1 MYLHSMTSQNCKTI
15 LKTLFKSRSLF
26 FVFLLSAN
34 HAAIA
39 AEVPDLGVE
48 TVRANRTTL
57 HPGDTFRLETVI
69 RNRGKAAATPATLSY
84 YLSPDD
90 TISRADTEIKTETL
104 PQIAAGGTLE
114 RSVHLTAPD
123 TPGTYY
129 YGVCVN
135 TVAAEADTTH
145 NCSSATAIT
154 VKGADLMIFD
164 APQLSKTTL
173 KSGETFQIN
182 TRVWNRGRIPS
193 PQTTLRY
200 YLSTDDTLSLDD
212 TEVASDTVP
221 PLSGRGAH
229 PSRRRA
235 DLSKTLTA
243 PETSGTYAYIVCVD
257 ATPGDTDTINNCSQ
271 PIPITVEAQAP
282 TSMMIP
288 PTTKRDT
295 PQIQG
300 PDLVIPS
307 ARVESPTVMIGG
319 GVRLHITLT
328 NQGTHA
334 APATTIRYY
343 RSLDA
348 TISAADT
355 ELRAVNVGQLNP
367 GEIIAPWALL
377 LSPTVSGAYYYGAC
391 VDAVASES
399 DTSNNCSSGIKVIAE
414 AQGAGQKLLLPV
426 GTIAAQHLEVG
437 GSPVVLDVSGNFV
450 GQVERWTASF
460 RGTGAV
466 AVRVSGPEMTLVP
479 ISKGWWI
486 VTIEARRGHLV
497 AKQTFP
503 VSVSDADTPEP
514 AGDTPLDLSPEVS
527 IPDANLRAVV
537 RTALGLK
544 EDETLTQQKMHGLT
558 RLSAPAHGITNLAG
572 LEHAIRLTEL
582 DMPGNQIADITPLRN
597 LTTLFRIVLN
607 DNSIT
612 NITSLTWLTR
622 LRHLNLSEN
631 RIHYIHSLANLIGIT
646 ELQLQ
651 QNQIGNIQPLI
662 GLTRLTK
669 LSLSENQI
677 INIQPLTDLLT
688 LTEVSLSKNQ
698 ISNVAPLET
707 LTALTR
713 LELTGNTI
721 TDLAPLRRLKAENAT
736 VAIDI
741 DITGDTQ
748 NVQAAP
754 AATWVPAETALFPN
768 YPNPFNPETWI
779 PYQIAKPADV
789 TLTIYDVTGRE
800 VRRLALGHRPAGF
813 YRSRGRAAH
822 WDGKNQIGEK
832 VATGLYFY
840 TLTAGEFNATGKMLI
855 QK

>member
-48 TVRANRTTL
+48 TVRVSRTTL
-57 HPGDTFRLETVI
+57 HPGDTFRLETLI
-69 RNRGKAAATPATLSY
+69 RNHGKAAATPATLSY
-84 YLSPDD
+84 YVSPDD
-90 TISRADTEIKTETL
+90 TISREDTEIQTETV
-104 PQIAAGGTLE
+104 PRIAADGTLE

-135 TVAAEADTTH
+135 TVATEADTTH

-154 VKGADLMIFD
+154 VSGANLMIFD
-164 APQLSKTTL
+164 APQISKNNL
-173 KSGETFQIN
+173 KSGETLSVN
-182 TRVWNRGRIPS
+182 TRVWNRGRIAS

-200 YLSTDDTLSLDD
+200 YLSEDETLSLDD

-243 PETSGTYAYIVCVD
+243 PETPGSYAYIVCVD
-257 ATPGDTDTINNCSQ
+257 ATPGDTDTVNNCSQ

-282 TSMMIP
+282 ISIP
-288 PTTKRDT
+288 PVATRDT

-300 PDLVIPS
+300 PDLVIRS

-319 GVRLHITLT
+319 GVRLYITLT
-328 NQGTHA
+328 NQGTNA

-355 ELRAVNVGQLNP
+355 ELRAVNVGQIDA
-367 GEIIAPWALL
+367 GKSTTTWALL
-377 LSPTVSGAYYYGAC
+377 LSPTVSGVYYYGAC

-399 DTSNNCSSGIKVIAE
+399 DTSNNCSFGIRVTAV
-414 AQGAGQKLLLPV
+414 AQGAGQKLLLPI
-426 GTIAAQHLEVG
+426 GTIPAQHLEVG
-437 GSPVVLDVSGNFV
+437 GSPVVLDVSGSFV

-466 AVRVSGPEMTLVP
+466 AVRVSGPEITLAP

-486 VTIEARRGHLV
+486 VTIEARSRNLI

-503 VSVSDADTPEP
+503 VSVSDPDTPVPE
-514 AGDTPLDLSPEVS
+514 GDTLLDLSPVVTIS
-527 IPDANLRAVV
+527 DANLRAVV
-537 RTALGLK
+537 RTTLGLTA
-544 EDETLTQQKMHGLT
+544 DETLTQQKMHGLT
-558 RLSAPAHGITNLAG
+558 RLSAPAHGITNLTG

-582 DMPGNQIADITPLRN
+582 DMPENQIADITPLRN
-597 LTTLFRIVLN
+597 LTTLTRIVLN
-607 DNSIT
+607 NNSIT

-622 LRHLNLSEN
+622 VTHLNLSEN
-631 RIHYIHSLANLIGIT
+631 RIRTIDSLANLIGIS

-651 QNQIGNIQPLI
+651 KNQIGNIQSLV

-669 LSLSENQI
+669 LSLS
-677 INIQPLTDLLT
+677 
-688 LTEVSLSKNQ
+688 KNQ
-698 ISNVAPLET
+698 ISDVPPLET
-707 LTALTR
+707 LTALTL
-713 LELTGNTI
+713 LELSGNPI
-721 TDLAPLRRLKAENAT
+721 EDFAPLRRLKEKNAA

-741 DITGDTQ
+741 DITEDTD

-754 AATWVPAETALFPN
+754 AAPRVLVETALFPN

-789 TLTIYDVTGRE
+789 TLTIHDVSGRE
-800 VRRLALGHRPAGF
+800 VRRWALGHQAAGV
-813 YRSRGRAAH
+813 YYNRGRAAH
-822 WDGKNQIGEK
+822 WDGRNKIGEK

-840 TLTAGEFNATGKMLI
+840 TLTTGEFTATGKMLI

>member
-15 LKTLFKSRSLF
+15 LKTLFKSRYLF
-26 FVFLLSAN
+26 FLFFLATN
-34 HAAIA
+34 HTAIA
-39 AEVPDLGVE
+39 AEVSDLGVD
-48 TVRANRTTL
+48 TVRVNRTTL

-69 RNRGKAAATPATLSY
+69 RNHGKAAATPTSLSY
-84 YLSPDD
+84 YVSSDD
-90 TISRADTEIKTETL
+90 TISRADTEIQTETL
-104 PQIAAGGTLE
+104 PPIAAGGTLE

-135 TVAAEADTTH
+135 SVAAEADTTH

-164 APQLSKTTL
+164 APQLSKNTL
-173 KSGETFQIN
+173 KSGETLSVE

-200 YLSTDDTLSLDD
+200 YLSEDETLSLDD
-212 TEVASDTVP
+212 TEVASDAVP

-229 PSRRRA
+229 ASRRRA

-243 PETSGTYAYIVCVD
+243 PETSGTHYYIVCVD

-282 TSMMIP
+282 ISIP
-288 PTTKRDT
+288 PVAKRDT
-295 PQIQG
+295 PQTQA
-300 PDLVIPS
+300 PDLVIRS
-307 ARVESPTVMIGG
+307 ARVESPTIRIGG
-319 GVRLHITLT
+319 GVRLYITLT
-328 NQGTHA
+328 NQGRRA

-355 ELRAVNVGQLNP
+355 ELQAVNVGQL
-367 GEIIAPWALL
+367 GAGKSTATWALL
-377 LSPTVSGAYYYGAC
+377 LSPTVSGVYYYGAC

-399 DTSNNCSSGIKVIAE
+399 DTSNNCASGIRVIVE
-414 AQGAGQKLLLPV
+414 AQGTGQKLLVPV
-426 GTIAAQHLEVG
+426 GRISAQHLKVG

-450 GQVERWTASF
+450 GRVEHWTASL

-466 AVRVSGPEMTLVP
+466 AVRLSGPEMTLVP

-486 VTIEARRGHLV
+486 VTIEARSGNLV
-497 AKQTFP
+497 AKQSFS
-503 VSVSDADTPEP
+503 VSVSDADTPAPE
-514 AGDTPLDLSPEVS
+514 GDTLLDLSPAVS

-537 RTALGLK
+537 RTALGLT
-544 EDETLTQQKMHGLT
+544 EDDTLTQQKMHGLT
-558 RLSAPAHGITNLAG
+558 RLSAPTHGITNLTG

-582 DMPGNQIADITPLRN
+582 DMPENQIADITPLRN

-622 LRHLNLSEN
+622 LTHLNLSEN
-631 RIHYIHSLANLIGIT
+631 RIRTIDSLTNLIGIT

-651 QNQIGNIQPLI
+651 QNQIGNIQPLV

-669 LSLSENQI
+669 LSLSDNQI
-677 INIQPLTDLLT
+677 RNIQPLANLLT
-688 LTEVSLSKNQ
+688 LTEVSLRQNQ

-707 LTALTR
+707 LTALTL

-721 TDLAPLRRLKAENAT
+721 ADLTPLRRLKAENASC
-736 VAIDI
+736 
-741 DITGDTQ
+741 
-748 NVQAAP
+748 
-754 AATWVPAETALFPN
+754 
-768 YPNPFNPETWI
+768 
-779 PYQIAKPADV
+779 
-789 TLTIYDVTGRE
+789 R
-800 VRRLALGHRPAGF
+800 HR
-813 YRSRGRAAH
+813 Y
-822 WDGKNQIGEK
+822 
-832 VATGLYFY
+832 
-840 TLTAGEFNATGKMLI
+840 
-855 QK
+855 

>member
-1 MYLHSMTSQNCKTI
+1 MYLHSMTSQDNKTI
-15 LKTLFKSRSLF
+15 LKTVFKSGCRFL
-26 FVFLLSAN
+26 VFLLSAN

-48 TVRANRTTL
+48 TVRVNRTTL

-69 RNRGKAAATPATLSY
+69 RNHGKAAATPATLSY

-104 PQIAAGGTLE
+104 PRIAAGGTLE

-164 APQLSKTTL
+164 APQLSKNTL

-200 YLSTDDTLSLDD
+200 YRSEDETLSLDD
-212 TEVASDTVP
+212 TEVASEAVP

-243 PETSGTYAYIVCVD
+243 PETSGTHYYIVCVD

-271 PIPITVEAQAP
+271 PIPITVKAQAP
-282 TSMMIP
+282 TLMIP
-288 PTTKRDT
+288 SAAEPDT
-295 PQIQG
+295 PQTQG

-319 GVRLHITLT
+319 GVRLYITLT

-348 TISAADT
+348 TISADDT
-355 ELRAVNVGQLNP
+355 ELRAVNVGQI
-367 GEIIAPWALL
+367 GAGKSTTTWALL
-377 LSPTVSGAYYYGAC
+377 LSPMVSGVYYYGAC

-399 DTSNNCSSGIKVIAE
+399 DTSNNCSFAIRVIAE
-414 AQGAGQKLLLPV
+414 AQGAGQKLLLPI
-426 GTIAAQHLEVG
+426 GTIPAQHLEVG

-503 VSVSDADTPEP
+503 VSVSDADTPAPE
-514 AGDTPLDLSPEVS
+514 GDTLLDLSPAVS

-544 EDETLTQQKMHGLT
+544 EDDTLTQQKIHSLT

-597 LTTLFRIVLN
+597 LTTLTRIVLN
-607 DNSIT
+607 NNSIT

-622 LRHLNLSEN
+622 VTHLNLSEN
-631 RIHYIHSLANLIGIT
+631 RIRTIDSLANLIGLV
-646 ELQLQ
+646 ELNLQ
-651 QNQIGNIQPLI
+651 KNQIGNIQSLI

-669 LSLSENQI
+669 LSLS
-677 INIQPLTDLLT
+677 
-688 LTEVSLSKNQ
+688 KNQ
-698 ISNVAPLET
+698 ISDVPPLET
-707 LTALTR
+707 LTALTL
-713 LELTGNTI
+713 LELSGNPI
-721 TDLAPLRRLKAENAT
+721 EDFAPLRRLKEK
-736 VAIDI
+736 
-741 DITGDTQ
+741 TQ
-748 NVQAAP
+748 P
-754 AATWVPAETALFPN
+754 SP
-768 YPNPFNPETWI
+768 
-779 PYQIAKPADV
+779 
-789 TLTIYDVTGRE
+789 
-800 VRRLALGHRPAGF
+800 
-813 YRSRGRAAH
+813 
-822 WDGKNQIGEK
+822 
-832 VATGLYFY
+832 
-840 TLTAGEFNATGKMLI
+840 
-855 QK
+855 

>member
-1 MYLHSMTSQNCKTI
+1 MYQRAITPQNSQTI
-15 LKTLFKSRSLF
+15 LKTLFKSRHLF
-26 FVFLLSAN
+26 LLFLLSAN

-39 AEVPDLGVE
+39 AEVSDLGVE
-48 TVRANRTTL
+48 IVSINRTTL

-69 RNRGKAAATPATLSY
+69 RNHGEAAATPSTLSY

-90 TISRADTEIKTETL
+90 NTISREDTEIQTETL

-164 APQLSKTTL
+164 APQLSKNTL

-212 TEVASDTVP
+212 TEVANDAVP
-221 PLSGRGAH
+221 PLSGRSAH

-243 PETSGTYAYIVCVD
+243 PETSGTHYYIVCVD

-271 PIPITVEAQAP
+271 GIAITVEAQAP
-282 TSMMIP
+282 ISMIP

-300 PDLVIPS
+300 PDLVIRS

-319 GVRLHITLT
+319 GVRLYITLT
-328 NQGTHA
+328 NQGTNA

-355 ELRAVNVGQLNP
+355 ELRAVNVGQI
-367 GEIIAPWALL
+367 GAGKSTTTWALL
-377 LSPTVSGAYYYGAC
+377 LSPTVSGVYYYGAC
-391 VDAVASES
+391 VDGVASES
-399 DTSNNCSSGIKVIAE
+399 DTSNNCSFGIRVTAA
-414 AQGAGQKLLLPV
+414 AQGAGQTLLLPI
-426 GTIAAQHLEVG
+426 GTIPAQHLRVG
-437 GSPVVLDVSGNFV
+437 GPPVVLDVSGSFV

-486 VTIEARRGHLV
+486 VTIEARSRNLV
-497 AKQTFP
+497 AKQTFS
-503 VSVSDADTPEP
+503 VSVRDADTPEP
-514 AGDTPLDLSPEVS
+514 AGDTPLDLSPEIS

-544 EDETLTQQKMHGLT
+544 EDETLTQQKMHSLA
-558 RLSAPAHGITNLAG
+558 RLSAPAHSITNLAG

-622 LRHLNLSEN
+622 LTQLNLSEN
-631 RIHYIHSLANLIGIT
+631 RIRTIHSLANLIGIT

-651 QNQIGNIQPLI
+651 KNQIGNIQSLV

-677 INIQPLTDLLT
+677 
-688 LTEVSLSKNQ
+688 
-698 ISNVAPLET
+698 SNVTPLET
-707 LTALTR
+707 L
-713 LELTGNTI
+713 
-721 TDLAPLRRLKAENAT
+721 
-736 VAIDI
+736 
-741 DITGDTQ
+741 
-748 NVQAAP
+748 
-754 AATWVPAETALFPN
+754 
-768 YPNPFNPETWI
+768 
-779 PYQIAKPADV
+779 
-789 TLTIYDVTGRE
+789 
-800 VRRLALGHRPAGF
+800 
-813 YRSRGRAAH
+813 
-822 WDGKNQIGEK
+822 DG
-832 VATGLYFY
+832 TH
-840 TLTAGEFNATGKMLI
+840 TS
-855 QK
+855 

>member
-26 FVFLLSAN
+26 FVFLLSVN
-34 HAAIA
+34 HTAIA

-48 TVRANRTTL
+48 TVHVNRTTL
-57 HPGDTFRLETVI
+57 HPGDTFRLETLI
-69 RNRGKAAATPATLSY
+69 RNHGEAAATPSTLSY

-90 TISRADTEIKTETL
+90 TISRADTEIQTETL
-104 PQIAAGGTLE
+104 PRIAAGGTLE

-154 VKGADLMIFD
+154 VKGADVMIFD
-164 APQLSKTTL
+164 APQLSKNNL

-200 YLSTDDTLSLDD
+200 YLSEDDTLSLDD
-212 TEVASDTVP
+212 TEVANQAVP

-282 TSMMIP
+282 TLMIP
-288 PTTKRDT
+288 PATKRDT

-300 PDLVIPS
+300 PDLVIRS

-328 NQGTHA
+328 NQGTNA

-355 ELRAVNVGQLNP
+355 ELRAVNVGQI
-367 GEIIAPWALL
+367 GAGKSTTTWALL
-377 LSPTVSGAYYYGAC
+377 LSPTVSGVYYYGAC
-391 VDAVASES
+391 VDGVASES
-399 DTSNNCSSGIKVIAE
+399 DTSNNCSFGIRVTAA
-414 AQGAGQKLLLPV
+414 AQGAGQKLLLPI
-426 GTIAAQHLEVG
+426 GTIPAQHLEVG
-437 GSPVVLDVSGNFV
+437 GSPVVLDVSGSFV

-466 AVRVSGPEMTLVP
+466 AVRVLGPEMTLVP

-486 VTIEARRGHLV
+486 VTIEARSRNLI
-497 AKQTFP
+497 AKQTFS
-503 VSVSDADTPEP
+503 VSVSDADTPAPE
-514 AGDTPLDLSPEVS
+514 GDTLLDLSPEIS

-537 RTALGLK
+537 RTALGLTA
-544 EDETLTQQKMHGLT
+544 DETLTQQKMHGLT
-558 RLSAPAHGITNLAG
+558 RLSAPTHGITNLAG

-582 DMPGNQIADITPLRN
+582 DMPENQIADITPLRN

-612 NITSLTWLTR
+612 NITSLTGLTR
-622 LRHLNLSEN
+622 LTHLNLSEN
-631 RIHYIHSLANLIGIT
+631 RIRYIHSLANLIGLT

-651 QNQIGNIQPLI
+651 KNQIGNIQSLI

-669 LSLSENQI
+669 LSLS
-677 INIQPLTDLLT
+677 D
-688 LTEVSLSKNQ
+688 NQ
-698 ISNVAPLET
+698 ISNVTPLET
-707 LTALTR
+707 LIALTQ
-713 LELTGNTI
+713 LELSDNTI
-721 TDLAPLRRLKAENAT
+721 TDLAPLRRLKEKNTA

-741 DITGDTQ
+741 DITEDTD

-754 AATWVPAETALFPN
+754 AAPLTPAETALFPN

-779 PYQIAKPADV
+779 PYQLAEATDV
-789 TLTIYDVTGRE
+789 TLTIYDVKGRE
-800 VRRLALGHRPAGF
+800 VQQLALGHRPAGF

-822 WDGKNQIGEK
+822 WDGRNQIGEK

-840 TLTAGEFNATGKMLI
+840 TLTTGEFTATGKMII

>member
-1 MYLHSMTSQNCKTI
+1 MYLRSMTSQNSQTI
-15 LKTLFKSRSLF
+15 LKTLFKSRYLF
-26 FVFLLSAN
+26 FVLFLSAN
-34 HAAIA
+34 AAAIA
-39 AEVPDLGVE
+39 AEVSDLGVE
-48 TVRANRTTL
+48 TVRVNRTTL

-69 RNRGKAAATPATLSY
+69 RNHGKAAATPATLSY
-84 YLSPDD
+84 YVSPDD
-90 TISRADTEIKTETL
+90 TISRADTEIKTETV
-104 PQIAAGGTLE
+104 PRIAAGGTLE

-135 TVAAEADTTH
+135 SVAAEADTTH

-154 VKGADLMIFD
+154 VKGADVMIFD
-164 APQLSKTTL
+164 VPQLSKTTL
-173 KSGETFQIN
+173 KSGETLSIE
-182 TRVWNRGRIPS
+182 TRIWNRGRIPS

-200 YLSTDDTLSLDD
+200 YLSEDETLSLDD

-243 PETSGTYAYIVCVD
+243 PETSGSYYYIVCVD

-271 PIPITVEAQAP
+271 AIAITVESQAP
-282 TSMMIP
+282 TSIP
-288 PTTKRDT
+288 PVAKRDT
-295 PQIQG
+295 PQTQG
-300 PDLVIPS
+300 PDLVIRS

-328 NQGTHA
+328 NQGTNA

-355 ELRAVNVGQLNP
+355 ELRAVNVGQLNA

-377 LSPTVSGAYYYGAC
+377 LSPTVSGVYYYGAC
-391 VDAVASES
+391 VDGVASES
-399 DTSNNCSSGIKVIAE
+399 DTSNNCSFGIRVTAV

-426 GTIAAQHLEVG
+426 GTIPAQHLEVG
-437 GSPVVLDVSGNFV
+437 GSPVVLDVSGSFV

-466 AVRVSGPEMTLVP
+466 AVRVSGPEITLAP

-486 VTIEARRGHLV
+486 VTIEARRGNLV

-503 VSVSDADTPEP
+503 VSVSDADTPAP
-514 AGDTPLDLSPEVS
+514 AGDTLLDLSPEIS

-537 RTALGLK
+537 RNALGLT

-558 RLSAPAHGITNLAG
+558 RLSAPTHGITNLAG
-572 LEHAIRLTEL
+572 LEHAIRLMEL
-582 DMPGNQIADITPLRN
+582 DMPENQIADITPLRN
-597 LTTLFRIVLN
+597 LTTLARIVLN

-612 NITSLTWLTR
+612 NITSLTGLTR
-622 LRHLNLSEN
+622 LTHLNLSEN
-631 RIHYIHSLANLIGIT
+631 RIRDISSLANLIGLT

-651 QNQIGNIQPLI
+651 QNQIGNIQSLVR
-662 GLTRLTK
+662 LTRLTK

-677 INIQPLTDLLT
+677 RNIQPLTDLTT
-688 LTEVSLSKNQ
+688 LTEVSLRKNQ
-698 ISNVAPLET
+698 ISDATPLENLTT
-707 LTALTR
+707 LTL
-713 LELTGNTI
+713 LELSGNTI
-721 TDLAPLRRLKAENAT
+721 TDLAPLRRLKAENPA

-741 DITGDTQ
+741 DITEDTN

-754 AATWVPAETALFPN
+754 SAPLTPTETALFPN

-779 PYQIAKPADV
+779 PYQLAEATDV
-789 TLTIYDVTGRE
+789 TLTIHDISGRE
-800 VRRLALGHRPAGF
+800 VRRWALGHQAAGV
-813 YRSRGRAAH
+813 YYNRGRAAH
-822 WDGKNQIGEK
+822 WDGRNQIGEK

-840 TLTAGEFNATGKMLI
+840 TLTTGEFTATGKMLI

>member
-1 MYLHSMTSQNCKTI
+1 MYPRSITSQDSQTT
-15 LKTLFKSRSLF
+15 LKTVFKSRCLF
-26 FVFLLSAN
+26 FLFFLFAN
-34 HAAIA
+34 AAAIA
-39 AEVPDLGVE
+39 AEVSDLGVDA
-48 TVRANRTTL
+48 VGVNRTTL

-69 RNRGKAAATPATLSY
+69 RNHGKAAATPATLSY
-84 YLSPDD
+84 YVSSDD
-90 TISRADTEIKTETL
+90 TISRADTEIQTETL
-104 PQIAAGGTLE
+104 PPIAAGGTLE

-135 TVAAEADTTH
+135 SVAAEADTTH

-164 APQLSKTTL
+164 APQLSKNTL

-200 YLSTDDTLSLDD
+200 YLSEDETLSLDD
-212 TEVASDTVP
+212 TEVASDAVP

-229 PSRRRA
+229 ASRRRA

-282 TSMMIP
+282 TLIP
-288 PTTKRDT
+288 SAAKSDA
-295 PQIQG
+295 PQTQA
-300 PDLVIPS
+300 PDLVIRS
-307 ARVESPTVMIGG
+307 LRVESPTVMIGG

-328 NQGTHA
+328 NQGTRA
-334 APATTIRYY
+334 AEATTIRYY

-348 TISAADT
+348 TISVEDT
-355 ELRAVNVGQLNP
+355 ELRAVNVGQLNA
-367 GEIIAPWALL
+367 GKSTTTWALL

-399 DTSNNCSSGIKVIAE
+399 DTSNNCSSGIKVIVE
-414 AQGAGQKLLLPV
+414 AQGTGQKLLVPV
-426 GTIAAQHLEVG
+426 GRISAQHLKVG

-450 GQVERWTASF
+450 GRVERWTASL

-466 AVRVSGPEMTLVP
+466 AVRLSGPEMTVVP

-486 VTIEARRGHLV
+486 VTIEARSGNLI
-497 AKQTFP
+497 AKQTFS
-503 VSVSDADTPEP
+503 VSVSDADTPAPE
-514 AGDTPLDLSPEVS
+514 GDTPLDLSPKVS

-537 RTALGLK
+537 RTALGLT
-544 EDETLTQQKMHGLT
+544 EDDTLTQQKMHSLT
-558 RLSAPAHGITNLAG
+558 RLSAPTHGITNLTG

-582 DMPGNQIADITPLRN
+582 DMPENQIADITPLRN

-622 LRHLNLSEN
+622 LTHLNLSEN
-631 RIHYIHSLANLIGIT
+631 RIRTIDSLANLIGLT

-651 QNQIGNIQPLI
+651 KNQIGNIQPLV

-677 INIQPLTDLLT
+677 
-688 LTEVSLSKNQ
+688 
-698 ISNVAPLET
+698 SNVTPLET
-707 LTALTR
+707 LTTLTV

-721 TDLAPLRRLKAENAT
+721 ADLAPLRRLKEKNTAI
-736 VAIDI
+736 AIDI
-741 DITGDTQ
+741 DITEDTN

-754 AATWVPAETALFPN
+754 AAPWVPVETALFPN

-779 PYQIAKPADV
+779 PYQLAEATDV

-822 WDGKNQIGEK
+822 WDGRNQIGEK

>member
-1 MYLHSMTSQNCKTI
+1 MYLRAIPSQDCKTI
-15 LKTLFKSRSLF
+15 LKTVFKSGCLF
-26 FVFLLSAN
+26 FVFFLFAN
-34 HAAIA
+34 AAAIA
-39 AEVPDLGVE
+39 AEVSDLGVDA
-48 TVRANRTTL
+48 VRVNRTTL

-69 RNRGKAAATPATLSY
+69 RNHGKAAATPATLSY
-84 YLSPDD
+84 YVSSED
-90 TISRADTEIKTETL
+90 TISGADTEIQTETL
-104 PQIAAGGTLE
+104 PRIAAGGTLE

-135 TVAAEADTTH
+135 SVAAEADTTH

-164 APQLSKTTL
+164 APQLSKNTL

-200 YLSTDDTLSLDD
+200 YRSEDETLSLDD

-229 PSRRRA
+229 ASRRRA
-235 DLSKTLTA
+235 DLSQTLTA

-271 PIPITVEAQAP
+271 PIAITVEAQARV
-282 TSMMIP
+282 SIP
-288 PTTKRDT
+288 PVAKSDALET
-295 PQIQG
+295 QG
-300 PDLVIPS
+300 PDLLIRS
-307 ARVESPTVMIGG
+307 ARVESPTIRIGG

-355 ELRAVNVGQLNP
+355 ELQAVNVGQI
-367 GEIIAPWALL
+367 GAGKSTATWALL
-377 LSPTVSGAYYYGAC
+377 LSPTVSGVYYYGAC
-391 VDAVASES
+391 IDAVASES
-399 DTSNNCSSGIKVIAE
+399 DTSNNCASGIRVIVE
-414 AQGAGQKLLLPV
+414 AQGASQKLLVPV
-426 GTIAAQHLEVG
+426 GRISAQHLKVG

-450 GQVERWTASF
+450 GRVEHWTASL

-466 AVRVSGPEMTLVP
+466 AVRLSGPEMTLVP

-486 VTIEARRGHLV
+486 VTIEARSRHLV

-514 AGDTPLDLSPEVS
+514 EGDTLLDLSPAVS

-537 RTALGLK
+537 RTALGLT
-544 EDETLTQQKMHGLT
+544 EDDILTQQKMHGLT
-558 RLSAPAHGITNLAG
+558 RLSAPTHGITNLTG

-582 DMPGNQIADITPLRN
+582 DMPENQIADITPLRN

-607 DNSIT
+607 KNSIT

-622 LRHLNLSEN
+622 LTHLNLSEN
-631 RIHYIHSLANLIGIT
+631 RIRTIDSLANLIGLT

-651 QNQIGNIQPLI
+651 KNQIGNIQPLV

-677 INIQPLTDLLT
+677 SD
-688 LTEVSLSKNQ
+688 
-698 ISNVAPLET
+698 VAPLET
-707 LTALTR
+707 LTTLTV
-713 LELTGNTI
+713 LELSDNTI
-721 TDLAPLRRLKAENAT
+721 TDLAPLRRLKAENAA

-741 DITGDTQ
+741 EITEDTD

-754 AATWVPAETALFPN
+754 AAPRIPAETALLSN

-779 PYQIAKPADV
+779 PYQLAKPADV
-789 TLTIYDVTGRE
+789 TLTIHDVRGRE
-800 VRRLALGHRPAGF
+800 VRRLVLGHQAAGV

-822 WDGKNQIGEK
+822 WDGRNQIGEK

-840 TLTAGEFNATGKMLI
+840 TLTAGEFTATQKLLI

>member
-1 MYLHSMTSQNCKTI
+1 MYPRSITSQNSQTT
-15 LKTLFKSRSLF
+15 LKTVFKSGCRFL
-26 FVFLLSAN
+26 VFLLFAN
-34 HAAIA
+34 AAAIA
-39 AEVPDLGVE
+39 AEVSDLGVE
-48 TVRANRTTL
+48 TVSINRTTL
-57 HPGDTFRLETVI
+57 HPGDTFRLETRI
-69 RNRGKAAATPATLSY
+69 RNHGTAAATPATLSY

-90 TISRADTEIKTETL
+90 TISRADTEIQTETL
-104 PQIAAGGTLE
+104 SRIAAGGTLE

-135 TVAAEADTTH
+135 TVTVAAEADTTH

-164 APQLSKTTL
+164 APQLSKNTL
-173 KSGETFQIN
+173 KSGETLSVN

-200 YLSTDDTLSLDD
+200 YRSTDETLSLDD
-212 TEVASDTVP
+212 TEVANDAVP
-221 PLSGRGAH
+221 PLSGRSAH

-243 PETSGTYAYIVCVD
+243 PETPGTYAYIVCVD
-257 ATPGDTDTINNCSQ
+257 ATPGDTDTLNNCSQ
-271 PIPITVEAQAP
+271 GIAITVEAQAP
-282 TSMMIP
+282 TLIP
-288 PTTKRDT
+288 SAAKRDT

-348 TISAADT
+348 TISADDT

-377 LSPTVSGAYYYGAC
+377 LSPTVSGVYYYGAC
-391 VDAVASES
+391 VDAAASES
-399 DTSNNCSSGIKVIAE
+399 DTSNNCSFGIRVTAA
-414 AQGAGQKLLLPV
+414 AQGAGQKLLLPI
-426 GTIAAQHLEVG
+426 GTIPAQHLEVG

-466 AVRVSGPEMTLVP
+466 AVRLSGPEMTLVP

-486 VTIEARRGHLV
+486 VTIEARRGNLV

-503 VSVSDADTPEP
+503 VSVRDADTPAPE
-514 AGDTPLDLSPEVS
+514 GDTLLDLSPEIS

-537 RTALGLK
+537 RTALGLTA
-544 EDETLTQQKMHGLT
+544 DETLTQQKMHGLT
-558 RLSAPAHGITNLAG
+558 RLSAPTHSITNLAG

-582 DMPGNQIADITPLRN
+582 DMPENQIADITPLRN
-597 LTTLFRIVLN
+597 LTTLTRIVLN

-612 NITSLTWLTR
+612 SITSLTGLTR

-631 RIHYIHSLANLIGIT
+631 RIRTIHSLANLIGIT

-651 QNQIGNIQPLI
+651 QNQIGNIQPLV

-669 LSLSENQI
+669 LSLS
-677 INIQPLTDLLT
+677 D
-688 LTEVSLSKNQ
+688 NQ
-698 ISNVAPLET
+698 ISNVTPLET
-707 LTALTR
+707 LTALTQ
-713 LELTGNTI
+713 LELSGNTI
-721 TDLAPLRRLKAENAT
+721 TDLAPLRRLKEKNPA

-741 DITGDTQ
+741 DITEDTQ

-754 AATWVPAETALFPN
+754 AAPLTPAETALLSN

-779 PYQIAKPADV
+779 PYQLAEATDV

-822 WDGKNQIGEK
+822 WDGRNQLGEK

-840 TLTAGEFNATGKMLI
+840 TLTTGEFTATGKMII

>member
-1 MYLHSMTSQNCKTI
+1 MYLRSMTSQNSQTI
-15 LKTLFKSRSLF
+15 LKTLFKSRYLF
-26 FVFLLSAN
+26 FLFFLSAN
-34 HAAIA
+34 ATAIA
-39 AEVPDLGVE
+39 AEVSDLGVE
-48 TVRANRTTL
+48 TVRVNRTTL

-69 RNRGKAAATPATLSY
+69 RNHGKAAATPATLSY
-84 YLSPDD
+84 YVSPED

-104 PQIAAGGTLE
+104 PPIAASGTLE

-135 TVAAEADTTH
+135 TVATEADTTH

-173 KSGETFQIN
+173 KSGETLSVE

-193 PQTTLRY
+193 PQTILRY
-200 YLSTDDTLSLDD
+200 YLSEDETLSLDD
-212 TEVASDTVP
+212 TEVASEPVP
-221 PLSGRGAH
+221 PLSGRSAH

-235 DLSKTLTA
+235 DLSQTLTA

-257 ATPGDTDTINNCSQ
+257 ATPGDTDTVNNCSQ

-282 TSMMIP
+282 TLIP
-288 PTTKRDT
+288 SAAKRDT
-295 PQIQG
+295 PQTQG
-300 PDLVIPS
+300 PDLVIQS

-319 GVRLHITLT
+319 GVRLYITLT

-348 TISAADT
+348 TISADDT
-355 ELRAVNVGQLNP
+355 ELRAVNVGQI
-367 GEIIAPWALL
+367 GAGKSTTTWALL
-377 LSPTVSGAYYYGAC
+377 LSPTVSGVYYYGAC

-399 DTSNNCSSGIKVIAE
+399 DTSNNCASGIRVIAE

-426 GTIAAQHLEVG
+426 GTIPAQHLKVG

-503 VSVSDADTPEP
+503 VSVSDADTPAPE
-514 AGDTPLDLSPEVS
+514 GDTLLDLSPAVS

-544 EDETLTQQKMHGLT
+544 EDDTLTQQKIHSLT
-558 RLSAPAHGITNLAG
+558 RLSAPAHGITNLTG

-582 DMPGNQIADITPLRN
+582 DMPENQIADITPLRN

-622 LRHLNLSEN
+622 LTQLNLSEN
-631 RIHYIHSLANLIGIT
+631 RIRTIDPLANLIGIS

-651 QNQIGNIQPLI
+651 KNQIGNIQSLV

-669 LSLSENQI
+669 LSLS
-677 INIQPLTDLLT
+677 
-688 LTEVSLSKNQ
+688 KNQ
-698 ISNVAPLET
+698 ISDVPPLET
-707 LTALTR
+707 LTALTL
-713 LELTGNTI
+713 LELSGNPI
-721 TDLAPLRRLKAENAT
+721 EDFAPLRRLKEKNAA

-741 DITGDTQ
+741 EITEDTQ

-754 AATWVPAETALFPN
+754 AATLTPAETALFPN

-779 PYQIAKPADV
+779 PYQLAKSADV
-789 TLTIYDVTGRE
+789 TLTIYDITGRE

-813 YRSRGRAAH
+813 YRSRGRAAY
-822 WDGKNQIGEK
+822 WDGRNEFGEK
-832 VATGLYFY
+832 VASGLYFY
-840 TLTAGEFNATGKMLI
+840 TFTAGDFTATRKMLI

>member
-1 MYLHSMTSQNCKTI
+1 MYLRSMTSQNSQTT
-15 LKTLFKSRSLF
+15 LKTVFKSGCLF
-26 FVFLLSAN
+26 FVFFLSAN

-39 AEVPDLGVE
+39 AEVSDLGVE

-57 HPGDTFRLETVI
+57 HPGDTFRLETLI
-69 RNRGKAAATPATLSY
+69 RNHGKAAATPATLSY
-84 YLSPDD
+84 HVSPED

-104 PQIAAGGTLE
+104 PRIAAGGTLE

-154 VKGADLMIFD
+154 VSGADLMIFD
-164 APQLSKTTL
+164 APQLSKNTL

-200 YLSTDDTLSLDD
+200 YRSEDETLSLDD
-212 TEVASDTVP
+212 TEVATEPVS

-243 PETSGTYAYIVCVD
+243 PETSGTHYYIVCVD
-257 ATPGDTDTINNCSQ
+257 ATPGDTDTVNNCSQ
-271 PIPITVEAQAP
+271 PIAITVEAQAP
-282 TSMMIP
+282 ILIP
-288 PTTKRDT
+288 PAAKPDT
-295 PQIQG
+295 LKTQG
-300 PDLVIPS
+300 PDVVIRS
-307 ARVESPTVMIGG
+307 ARVESPTVMLGG

-328 NQGTHA
+328 NQGTNA

-348 TISAADT
+348 TISVEDT
-355 ELRAVNVGQLNP
+355 ELRAVNVGQL
-367 GEIIAPWALL
+367 GAGKSTTTWALL
-377 LSPTVSGAYYYGAC
+377 LSPTVSGVYYYGAC

-399 DTSNNCSSGIKVIAE
+399 DTSNNCSAAIRVIAE
-414 AQGAGQKLLLPV
+414 AQGAGQKLLLPI
-426 GTIAAQHLEVG
+426 GTIPAQHLEVG

-450 GQVERWTASF
+450 GQADRWTASF

-486 VTIEARRGHLV
+486 VTIEARSRNLI
-497 AKQTFP
+497 AKQTFS

-514 AGDTPLDLSPEVS
+514 EGDTLLDLSPEIS

-537 RTALGLK
+537 RTALGLTA
-544 EDETLTQQKMHGLT
+544 DETLTQQKMHRLA
-558 RLSAPAHGITNLAG
+558 RLSAPTHGITNLAG

-582 DMPGNQIADITPLRN
+582 DMPENQIADITPLRN
-597 LTTLFRIVLN
+597 LTTLTRIVLN
-607 DNSIT
+607 NNSIT

-622 LRHLNLSEN
+622 VTHLNLSEN
-631 RIHYIHSLANLIGIT
+631 RIRTIDSLANLIGIS

-651 QNQIGNIQPLI
+651 KNQIGNIQPLV

-677 INIQPLTDLLT
+677 
-688 LTEVSLSKNQ
+688 
-698 ISNVAPLET
+698 SNVTPLET
-707 LTALTR
+707 LTALTL
-713 LELTGNTI
+713 LELSGNVI
-721 TDLAPLRRLKAENAT
+721 EDFAPLRRLKEKNAA

-741 DITGDTQ
+741 EITEDTD

-754 AATWVPAETALFPN
+754 AAPRIPVETALFPN

-779 PYQIAKPADV
+779 PYQLAEATDV
-789 TLTIYDVTGRE
+789 TLTIYDVSGRE
-800 VRRLALGHRPAGF
+800 VRQLALGHRPAGV
-813 YRSRGRAAH
+813 YYSRGRAAH
-822 WDGKNQIGEK
+822 WDGRNEIGEK
-832 VATGLYFY
+832 VASGLYFY
-840 TLTAGEFNATGKMLI
+840 TLTAGEFTATGKMLI

>member
-26 FVFLLSAN
+26 LVFLLSAN

-48 TVRANRTTL
+48 TVRVNRTTL

-69 RNRGKAAATPATLSY
+69 RNHGKAAATPATLSY

-90 TISRADTEIKTETL
+90 TISREDTEIKTETL
-104 PQIAAGGTLE
+104 PRIAAGGTLE

-164 APQLSKTTL
+164 APQLSKNTL

-200 YLSTDDTLSLDD
+200 YRSEDETLSLDD
-212 TEVASDTVP
+212 TEVASDAVP

-243 PETSGTYAYIVCVD
+243 PETSGTHYYIVCVD

-282 TSMMIP
+282 TLMIP
-288 PTTKRDT
+288 PAAKRDT

-355 ELRAVNVGQLNP
+355 ELRAVNVGQI
-367 GEIIAPWALL
+367 GAGKSTTTWALL
-377 LSPTVSGAYYYGAC
+377 LSPTVSGVYYYGAC

-399 DTSNNCSSGIKVIAE
+399 DTSNNCSFGIRVIAE
-414 AQGAGQKLLLPV
+414 AQGAGQKLLLPI
-426 GTIAAQHLEVG
+426 GTIPAQHLEVG

-486 VTIEARRGHLV
+486 VTIEARSRNLV

-503 VSVSDADTPEP
+503 VSVSDADTPVPE
-514 AGDTPLDLSPEVS
+514 GDTLLDLSPEIS

-537 RTALGLK
+537 RTALGLT

-558 RLSAPAHGITNLAG
+558 RLSAPTHGITNLAG

-582 DMPGNQIADITPLRN
+582 DMPENQIADITPLRN

-622 LRHLNLSEN
+622 LTHLNLSEN
-631 RIHYIHSLANLIGIT
+631 RIRTIHSLANLIGLT

-651 QNQIGNIQPLI
+651 KNQIGNIQPLI

-669 LSLSENQI
+669 LSLS
-677 INIQPLTDLLT
+677 D
-688 LTEVSLSKNQ
+688 NQ
-698 ISNVAPLET
+698 ISNVTPLET
-707 LTALTR
+707 LVDLTM
-713 LELTGNTI
+713 LELSGN
-721 TDLAPLRRLKAENAT
+721 
-736 VAIDI
+736 AID
-741 DITGDTQ
+741 
-748 NVQAAP
+748 
-754 AATWVPAETALFPN
+754 
-768 YPNPFNPETWI
+768 
-779 PYQIAKPADV
+779 
-789 TLTIYDVTGRE
+789 
-800 VRRLALGHRPAGF
+800 
-813 YRSRGRAAH
+813 RSR
-822 WDGKNQIGEK
+822 
-832 VATGLYFY
+832 
-840 TLTAGEFNATGKMLI
+840 TAPQTQRK
-855 QK
+855 KRRRRHRY

>member
-1 MYLHSMTSQNCKTI
+1 MYPRSITSQNSQTT
-15 LKTLFKSRSLF
+15 LKTVFKSGCRFL
-26 FVFLLSAN
+26 VFLLFAN
-34 HAAIA
+34 AAAIA

-48 TVRANRTTL
+48 TVSINRTTL
-57 HPGDTFRLETVI
+57 HPGDTFRLETRI
-69 RNRGKAAATPATLSY
+69 RNHGTAAATPATLSY

-90 TISRADTEIKTETL
+90 TISREDTEIQTQTL
-104 PQIAAGGTLE
+104 PRIAAGGTLE

-164 APQLSKTTL
+164 APQLSKNTL
-173 KSGETFQIN
+173 KSGETLSVN

-200 YLSTDDTLSLDD
+200 YRSTDETLSLDD
-212 TEVASDTVP
+212 TEVASDAVP
-221 PLSGRGAH
+221 PLSGRSAH

-243 PETSGTYAYIVCVD
+243 PETPGTHYYIVCVD
-257 ATPGDTDTINNCSQ
+257 ATPGDTDTLNNCSQ
-271 PIPITVEAQAP
+271 GIPITVEAQAP
-282 TSMMIP
+282 TLIP
-288 PTTKRDT
+288 SAAKRDT

-348 TISAADT
+348 TISADDT
-355 ELRAVNVGQLNP
+355 ELRAVNVGQLNA

-377 LSPTVSGAYYYGAC
+377 LSPTVSGVYYYGAC

-399 DTSNNCSSGIKVIAE
+399 DTSNNCSFGIRVTAA
-414 AQGAGQKLLLPV
+414 AQGAGQKLLLPI
-426 GTIAAQHLEVG
+426 GTIPAQHLEVG

-486 VTIEARRGHLV
+486 VTIEARSRNLV

-503 VSVSDADTPEP
+503 VSVRDADTPIP
-514 AGDTPLDLSPEVS
+514 VGDTLLDLSPEIS

-537 RTALGLK
+537 RTALGLT
-544 EDETLTQQKMHGLT
+544 EDETLTQQKMHRLT
-558 RLSAPAHGITNLAG
+558 RLSAPAHGITNLTG

-612 NITSLTWLTR
+612 NITSLTGLTR

-651 QNQIGNIQPLI
+651 QNQIGNIQPLV

-688 LTEVSLSKNQ
+688 LTEVSLRQNQ

-707 LTALTR
+707 LTALTL

-721 TDLAPLRRLKAENAT
+721 TDLAPLRRLKAENPAI
-736 VAIDI
+736 AIDI
-741 DITGDTQ
+741 DITEDTQ

-754 AATWVPAETALFPN
+754 AAPLTPAETALLSN

-779 PYQIAKPADV
+779 PYQLAEATDV
-789 TLTIYDVTGRE
+789 TLTIYDITGRE

-822 WDGKNQIGEK
+822 WDGRNQIGEK

-840 TLTAGEFNATGKMLI
+840 TLTTGEFTATGKMLI

>member
-1 MYLHSMTSQNCKTI
+1 MYPRSITSQNSQTT
-15 LKTLFKSRSLF
+15 LKTVFKCGCRFL
-26 FVFLLSAN
+26 VFLLFAN
-34 HAAIA
+34 AAAIA

-48 TVRANRTTL
+48 TVSINRTTL

-69 RNRGKAAATPATLSY
+69 RNHGKAAATPATLSY
-84 YLSPDD
+84 YTSSDD

-104 PQIAAGGTLE
+104 PRIAAGGTLE

-164 APQLSKTTL
+164 APQVSKNTL
-173 KSGETFQIN
+173 KSGETLSVN

-200 YLSTDDTLSLDD
+200 YLSEDETLSLDD

-257 ATPGDTDTINNCSQ
+257 ATPGDTDTVNNCSQ

-282 TSMMIP
+282 TSMIP

-328 NQGTHA
+328 NQGTNA

-414 AQGAGQKLLLPV
+414 AQGAAQKLLLPV
-426 GTIAAQHLEVG
+426 GTIAAQHLRVG
-437 GSPVVLDVSGNFV
+437 GPPVVLDVSGSFV

-466 AVRVSGPEMTLVP
+466 AVRVSGPEMTVVP

-486 VTIEARRGHLV
+486 VTIEARRGNLV

-503 VSVSDADTPEP
+503 VSVSDADTPAP
-514 AGDTPLDLSPEVS
+514 AGDTLLDLSPEIS

-537 RTALGLK
+537 RNALGLT

-558 RLSAPAHGITNLAG
+558 RLSAPTHSITNLAG
-572 LEHAIRLTEL
+572 LEHAIRLMEL
-582 DMPGNQIADITPLRN
+582 DMPENQIADITPLRN

-612 NITSLTWLTR
+612 NITSLTGLTR
-622 LRHLNLSEN
+622 LKHLNLSEN
-631 RIHYIHSLANLIGIT
+631 RIRYIHSLANLIGLT

-651 QNQIGNIQPLI
+651 KNQIGNIQPLAR
-662 GLTRLTK
+662 LTRLTK
-669 LSLSENQI
+669 LSLS
-677 INIQPLTDLLT
+677 D
-688 LTEVSLSKNQ
+688 NQ
-698 ISNVAPLET
+698 ISNVTPLET
-707 LTALTR
+707 LIALTQ
-713 LELTGNTI
+713 LELSDNTI
-721 TDLAPLRRLKAENAT
+721 TDLAPLRRLKEKNTAI
-736 VAIDI
+736 AIDI
-741 DITGDTQ
+741 DITEDTN

-754 AATWVPAETALFPN
+754 SAPRVPVETALFPN

-779 PYQIAKPADV
+779 PYQLTEATDV
-789 TLTIYDVTGRE
+789 KLTIYDVRGRE
-800 VRRLALGHRPAGF
+800 VRQLALGHRLAGF
-813 YRSRGRAAH
+813 YRSRGRAAY
-822 WDGKNQIGEK
+822 WDGRNAFGEK
-832 VATGLYFY
+832 VASGLYFY
-840 TLTAGEFNATGKMLI
+840 TLTAGEFTATGKMLI

>member
-1 MYLHSMTSQNCKTI
+1 M
-15 LKTLFKSRSLF
+15 
-26 FVFLLSAN
+26 
-34 HAAIA
+34 
-39 AEVPDLGVE
+39 
-48 TVRANRTTL
+48 
-57 HPGDTFRLETVI
+57 
-69 RNRGKAAATPATLSY
+69 
-84 YLSPDD
+84 
-90 TISRADTEIKTETL
+90 
-104 PQIAAGGTLE
+104 
-114 RSVHLTAPD
+114 
-123 TPGTYY
+123 
-129 YGVCVN
+129 
-135 TVAAEADTTH
+135 
-145 NCSSATAIT
+145 
-154 VKGADLMIFD
+154 
-164 APQLSKTTL
+164 
-173 KSGETFQIN
+173 
-182 TRVWNRGRIPS
+182 
-193 PQTTLRY
+193 
-200 YLSTDDTLSLDD
+200 
-212 TEVASDTVP
+212 
-221 PLSGRGAH
+221 
-229 PSRRRA
+229 
-235 DLSKTLTA
+235 
-243 PETSGTYAYIVCVD
+243 CVD

-282 TSMMIP
+282 TLIP
-288 PTTKRDT
+288 SAAKRDT

-300 PDLVIPS
+300 PDLVIRS

-348 TISAADT
+348 TISADDT
-355 ELRAVNVGQLNP
+355 ELRAVNVGQLNA
-367 GEIIAPWALL
+367 GEITTPWALL
-377 LSPTVSGAYYYGAC
+377 LSPTVSGVYYYGAC
-391 VDAVASES
+391 VDGVASES
-399 DTSNNCSSGIKVIAE
+399 DTSNNCSFGIRVTAA
-414 AQGAGQKLLLPV
+414 AQGAGQKLLLPI
-426 GTIAAQHLEVG
+426 GTIPAQHLEVG

-466 AVRVSGPEMTLVP
+466 AVRLSGPEMTLVP

-486 VTIEARRGHLV
+486 VTIEARSRNLV

-503 VSVSDADTPEP
+503 VSVRDADTPAPE
-514 AGDTPLDLSPEVS
+514 GDTLLDLSPEIS

-537 RTALGLK
+537 RNALGLT
-544 EDETLTQQKMHGLT
+544 EDETLTQQKMHRLT
-558 RLSAPAHGITNLAG
+558 RLSAPAHGITNLTG

-612 NITSLTWLTR
+612 NITSLTGLTR

-651 QNQIGNIQPLI
+651 QNQIGNIQPLV

-677 INIQPLTDLLT
+677 RNIQPLTDLLT
-688 LTEVSLSKNQ
+688 LTEVSLRQNQ

-707 LTALTR
+707 LTALTL

-721 TDLAPLRRLKAENAT
+721 TDLAPLRRLKAENPA

-741 DITGDTQ
+741 DITEDTN

-754 AATWVPAETALFPN
+754 AATLTSAETALFPN

-779 PYQIAKPADV
+779 PYQLAEATDV
-789 TLTIYDVTGRE
+789 TLTIHDVSGRK
-800 VRRLALGHRPAGF
+800 VRRLALGHRPAGL

-822 WDGKNQIGEK
+822 WDGRNQIGEK

-840 TLTAGEFNATGKMLI
+840 TLTTGEFTATGKMLI

>member
-1 MYLHSMTSQNCKTI
+1 MYLRSMTSQNSQTI
-15 LKTLFKSRSLF
+15 LKTLFKSRHLF
-26 FVFLLSAN
+26 FVFLLFAN
-34 HAAIA
+34 AAATA
-39 AEVPDLGVE
+39 AEVPDLGIE
-48 TVRANRTTL
+48 TVSVNRTTL
-57 HPGDTFRLETVI
+57 HPGDTFRLETLI
-69 RNRGKAAATPATLSY
+69 RNHGTAASTPATLSY

-90 TISRADTEIKTETL
+90 TISRADTEIQTETV
-104 PQIAAGGTLE
+104 PRIAAGGTLE

-135 TVAAEADTTH
+135 SIAAEADTTH

-173 KSGETFQIN
+173 KSGETLSVE
-182 TRVWNRGRIPS
+182 TRVWNRGRIAS

-243 PETSGTYAYIVCVD
+243 PETSGTHYYIVCVD

-282 TSMMIP
+282 TLIP
-288 PTTKRDT
+288 SVAKRDP
-295 PQIQG
+295 PQTQG
-300 PDLVIPS
+300 PDLVIQS

-319 GVRLHITLT
+319 GVRLYITLT

-348 TISAADT
+348 TISVEDT
-355 ELRAVNVGQLNP
+355 ELRAVNVGQL
-367 GEIIAPWALL
+367 GAGKSTTTWALL
-377 LSPTVSGAYYYGAC
+377 LSPTVSGVYYYGAC

-399 DTSNNCSSGIKVIAE
+399 DTSNNCSSGIRVIAE
-414 AQGAGQKLLLPV
+414 AQGAGQKLLLPI
-426 GTIAAQHLEVG
+426 GTIPAQHLEVG
-437 GSPVVLDVSGNFV
+437 WSPVVLDVSGNFV

-597 LTTLFRIVLN
+597 LTTLFRIVLH

-631 RIHYIHSLANLIGIT
+631 RIRYIHSLANLIGLV
-646 ELQLQ
+646 ELNLQ
-651 QNQIGNIQPLI
+651 KNQIGNIQSLI

-677 INIQPLTDLLT
+677 INVT
-688 LTEVSLSKNQ
+688 
-698 ISNVAPLET
+698 PLET
-707 LTALTR
+707 LVALTQ
-713 LELTGNTI
+713 LELSGNAI
-721 TDLAPLRRLKAENAT
+721 VDLAPLRRLKEKNAA

-741 DITGDTQ
+741 DITEDTN

-754 AATWVPAETALFPN
+754 AAPLTPAETALFPN

-779 PYQIAKPADV
+779 PYQLTEATDV
-789 TLTIYDVTGRE
+789 KLTIYDVTGRE

-813 YRSRGRAAH
+813 YRSRGRAVY
-822 WDGKNQIGEK
+822 WDGRNQIGEK

-840 TLTAGEFNATGKMLI
+840 TLTAGDFNATGKMLI

>member
-1 MYLHSMTSQNCKTI
+1 MYPRSITSQNSQTT
-15 LKTLFKSRSLF
+15 LKTVFKSGCRFLVFFLF
-26 FVFLLSAN
+26 AN
-34 HAAIA
+34 AAAIA

-48 TVRANRTTL
+48 TVRINRTTL
-57 HPGDTFRLETVI
+57 HPGDTFRLETRI
-69 RNRGKAAATPATLSY
+69 RNHGTAAATPATLSY

-90 TISRADTEIKTETL
+90 TISTEDTEIQTQTL
-104 PQIAAGGTLE
+104 PRIAAGGTLE

-135 TVAAEADTTH
+135 TVTVAAEADTTH

-164 APQLSKTTL
+164 APQFSKTTL
-173 KSGETFQIN
+173 KSGETLSVN

-200 YLSTDDTLSLDD
+200 YLSKDETLSLDD

-221 PLSGRGAH
+221 PLSGRSAH

-243 PETSGTYAYIVCVD
+243 PETSGTHAYIVCVD
-257 ATPGDTDTINNCSQ
+257 ATPGDTDTLNNCSQ

-282 TSMMIP
+282 TLIP
-288 PTTKRDT
+288 SAAKRDT

-300 PDLVIPS
+300 PDLVIRS
-307 ARVESPTVMIGG
+307 TRVESPTVMIGG
-319 GVRLHITLT
+319 GVRLYITLT

-348 TISAADT
+348 TISADDT
-355 ELRAVNVGQLNP
+355 ELRAVNVGQLNA
-367 GEIIAPWALL
+367 GKSTTTWALL
-377 LSPTVSGAYYYGAC
+377 LSPTVSGVYYYGAC

-399 DTSNNCSSGIKVIAE
+399 DTSNNCSFGIRVTAA
-414 AQGAGQKLLLPV
+414 AQGAGQKLLLPI
-426 GTIAAQHLEVG
+426 GTIPAQHLEVG

-466 AVRVSGPEMTLVP
+466 AVRLSGPEMTLVP

-486 VTIEARRGHLV
+486 VTIEARSRNLV

-503 VSVSDADTPEP
+503 VSVRDADTPIP
-514 AGDTPLDLSPEVS
+514 VGDTLLDLSPEIS

-537 RTALGLK
+537 RNALGLTA
-544 EDETLTQQKMHGLT
+544 DETLTQQKMHGLT
-558 RLSAPAHGITNLAG
+558 RLSAPAHGITNLTG

-612 NITSLTWLTR
+612 NITSLTGLTR

-651 QNQIGNIQPLI
+651 QNQIGNIQPLVR
-662 GLTRLTK
+662 LTRLTK
-669 LSLSENQI
+669 LSLS
-677 INIQPLTDLLT
+677 D
-688 LTEVSLSKNQ
+688 NQ
-698 ISNVAPLET
+698 ISNVTPLET
-707 LTALTR
+707 LTDLTV

-721 TDLAPLRRLKAENAT
+721 ADLAPLRRLKEKNAAI
-736 VAIDI
+736 AIDI
-741 DITGDTQ
+741 DITEDTD

-754 AATWVPAETALFPN
+754 AAPQVPVETALFPN

-779 PYQIAKPADV
+779 PYQLAEATDV
-789 TLTIYDVTGRE
+789 TLTIHDVSGRK
-800 VRRLALGHRPAGF
+800 VRRLALGHRPAGV

-822 WDGKNQIGEK
+822 WDGRNQIGEK

-840 TLTAGEFNATGKMLI
+840 TLTTGEFTATGKMLI